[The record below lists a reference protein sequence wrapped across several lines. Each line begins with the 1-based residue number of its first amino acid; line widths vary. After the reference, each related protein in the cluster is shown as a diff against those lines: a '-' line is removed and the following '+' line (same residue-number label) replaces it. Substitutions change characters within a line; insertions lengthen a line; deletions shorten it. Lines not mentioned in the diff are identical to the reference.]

1 MEVLGLENSD
11 FLDTFAHNP
20 LTFLGFVRQPDYAPG
35 ARLPAMARRARRIV
49 TDLCGQNSQADRAF
63 RTNPRE
69 IAVKEDEERSVWPA
83 PGDVARPLPKLKRV
97 RAIALLIC
105 GILVPFSTSTAQE
118 PEGGTP
124 TLSERAWI
132 ASKLYAIT
140 SQNFAHWEGV
150 PQLDLDDW
158 YQQYLGKAMKAK
170 DRREF
175 SLASME
181 FIAGLRNAHSNF
193 FDEWLRREF
202 GHPLGFSLE
211 RIDGRWIVTNSRLG
225 DLDRGETVV
234 SIDDETFDDF
244 FERQKRYV
252 SASSESSQ
260 VWQLF
265 YMPYL
270 FPESFKLLLESG
282 IRHTVNR
289 TTQKLEERSN
299 QQSLQPRVLDEGIVY
314 LPIRSF
320 SRPEFEQDAIDFIGR
335 HPNAKTLIIDVR
347 GNGGGSSPV
356 ALVKSLMDRPW
367 RGWVSAS
374 PYRLALGSAYAQIR
388 KSAQAEQ
395 WTEYVRGGVDALS
408 GMDTS
413 MLMFP
418 SALNQPDRPI
428 YTEDILV
435 LVDERCAS
443 ACEDFVM
450 PLRFS
455 GRATVVGRPTTGSS
469 GQPYVFD
476 FGNGMSFRISTKRQY
491 FPDGS
496 TFEGVG
502 IVPHIEVPIT
512 IDGVLSEGD
521 EILDRAIEAA
531 LASRR

>member
-1 MEVLGLENSD
+1 M
-11 FLDTFAHNP
+11 
-20 LTFLGFVRQPDYAPG
+20 
-35 ARLPAMARRARRIV
+35 
-49 TDLCGQNSQADRAF
+49 
-63 RTNPRE
+63 
-69 IAVKEDEERSVWPA
+69 KKDEELSVWPV
-83 PGDVARPLPKLKRV
+83 PGDAARPFQKLERV
-97 RAIALLIC
+97 RAIAVLIC
-105 GILVPFSTSTAQE
+105 GILVPLAASTAQE
-118 PEGGTP
+118 PEARTP

-158 YQQYLGKAMKAK
+158 YQRYLDQAMVAK

-181 FIAGLRNAHSNF
+181 FIAGLRNGHSNF
-193 FDEWLRREF
+193 YDEWLRREF
-202 GHPLGFSLE
+202 GRPLGFSLE
-211 RIDGRWIVTNSRLG
+211 RIEGRWIVTDSRLKG
-225 DLDRGETVV
+225 LSHGESV
-234 SIDDETFDDF
+234 IGLDDETFDDF

-252 SASSESSQ
+252 SASSESAQ
-260 VWQLF
+260 IRQLF
-265 YMPYL
+265 YRPYL

-289 TTQKLEERSN
+289 TTQRLGNRSN
-299 QQSLQPRVLDEGIVY
+299 QHSPQPRVLDEGIVY

-320 SRPEFEQDAIDFIGR
+320 SRPESEQDAIEFIGR
-335 HPNAKTLIIDVR
+335 HRNAKTLIIDVR
-347 GNGGGSSPV
+347 GNGGGTSP
-356 ALVKSLMDRPW
+356 ATLVRSLMDRSW
-367 RGWVSAS
+367 RGWVSVS
-374 PYRLALGSAYAQIR
+374 PYRLALGSASSQIR
-388 KSAQAEQ
+388 SSVPAEQ
-395 WTEYVRGGVDALS
+395 LTEYVRGVTDALS

-418 SALNQPDRPI
+418 SALVQPDRPV
-428 YTEDILV
+428 YTGDLFV

-455 GRATVVGRPTTGSS
+455 GRATVVGRSTTGSS
-469 GQPYVFD
+469 GQPFMFD
-476 FGNGMSFRISTKRQY
+476 FGNDMSFRISTKRQY

-502 IVPHIEVPIT
+502 IVPHIEVPAT

-521 EILDRAIEAA
+521 EILDRAIESA
-531 LASRR
+531 LASRQ